1 MTTRNL
7 QQLPMRTSLMG
18 VVAGAAEYHG
28 YSHSDQFLFGGSGL
42 AFLLN
47 ADRGISRQSIHN
59 WPFGGFDGL
68 LVNLGIL
75 HEDLGHFGPDITAGE
90 RNRLERGIRR
100 LASRGVPCSVK
111 GLEHQLITGFDD
123 HGFLLAAPS
132 VLESETFPDRLDYGT
147 WEQLRGCRSLSFHG
161 FGTTG
166 PVSTEKVVIESLRYF
181 VSSRSNP
188 ARYAWYGCVSGPRV
202 YDRWIA
208 ALARS
213 EGHIFPGKTLAIVL
227 GECRHMAAG
236 FVRESALLKPCSTE
250 AALELARA
258 FDEVSSGLAGL
269 PSLPTSDAGR
279 ALQDLKKREKECL
292 GGVERFLR
300 AFIV

>member
-1 MTTRNL
+1 MTARSL
-7 QQLPMRTSLMG
+7 HQPPMLTSLMG
-18 VVAGAAEYHG
+18 VVAGASEYHG
-28 YSHSDQFLFGGSGL
+28 YAFSDQFLYGGSGL

-47 ADRGISRQSIHN
+47 ADRNISRQSIHN

-68 LVNLGIL
+68 LSNLGIF
-75 HEDLGHFGPDITAGE
+75 HEDLGHFGPDITVDE

-111 GLEHQLITGFDD
+111 GFEHQLITGFDD

-132 VLESETFPDRLDYGT
+132 VLEGETFPDRLDYGT
-147 WEQLRGCRSLSFHG
+147 WEQLRGCRSVSFHG
-161 FGTTG
+161 FGTTA
-166 PVSTEKVVIESLRYF
+166 PASASEVVTASLRYF

-188 ARYAWYGCVSGPRV
+188 ARHAWYGCVSGPRV
-202 YDRWIA
+202 YDRWVA

-213 EGHIFPGKTLAIVL
+213 EGSVPPGKALAIVL

-236 FVRESALLKPCSTE
+236 FVREAAALKPASTE
-250 AALELARA
+250 TAFELART
-258 FDEVSSGLAGL
+258 FDEVSAGLAGL
-269 PSLPTSDAGR
+269 PSLPSGDVTG
-279 ALQDLKKREKECL
+279 ALLELKKMEKECL
-292 GGVERFLR
+292 GGVERFIR

>member
-1 MTTRNL
+1 
-7 QQLPMRTSLMG
+7 MG
-18 VVAGAAEYHG
+18 VVSGASEYHG
-28 YSHSDQFLFGGSGL
+28 YPHSDHFLFGGSGL

-47 ADRGISRQSIHN
+47 ADRDISRQSVHN

-68 LVNLGIL
+68 LANLGIL
-75 HEDLGHFGPDITAGE
+75 HHDLGHFGPDITADE

-132 VLESETFPDRLDYGT
+132 VLESETFPDRLDYGS
-147 WEQLRGCRSLSFHG
+147 WDQLRGCRAVSFHG
-161 FGTTG
+161 FGTTA
-166 PVSTEKVVIESLRYF
+166 PASAEMIVLESLRCF
-181 VSSRSNP
+181 VSNRSNP
-188 ARYAWYGCVSGPRV
+188 ARHAMYGFVSGPRV
-202 YDRWIA
+202 YDRWMA

-213 EGHIFPGKTLAIVL
+213 EGSPTPGKALAMVL

-236 FVRESALLKPCSTE
+236 FIREAALLRPGSTE
-250 AALELARA
+250 AAFELSRA

-269 PSLPTSDAGR
+269 PSLSPGNARG
-279 ALQDLKKREKECL
+279 ALEDLKNREKECL